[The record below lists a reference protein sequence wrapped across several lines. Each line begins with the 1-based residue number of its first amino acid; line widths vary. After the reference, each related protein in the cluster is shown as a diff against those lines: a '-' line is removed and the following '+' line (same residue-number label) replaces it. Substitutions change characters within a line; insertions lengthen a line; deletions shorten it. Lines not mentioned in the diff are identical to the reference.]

1 MYQWT
6 GLLNRWV
13 NGIGYIRMRGWF
25 GLIVWRIDC
34 FECFLCFFYSFN
46 LLENFFFFLENL
58 EWRKKK
64 KINETRFWYN
74 RLTKRLKIDTLLWLS
89 FEKVC
94 ICLKVLYLMLKKKIV
109 RSNFKRL
116 FYFKEWSNIFW
127 IVNLSVCDMR

>member
-13 NGIGYIRMRGWF
+13 NGIGHIRMRGWF
-25 GLIVWRIDC
+25 DLIVWRIDC
-34 FECFLCFFYSFN
+34 FECFLCFLLFVQSFG
-46 LLENFFFFLENL
+46 EFFFFGES
-58 EWRKKK
+58 RMTKKK
-64 KINETRFWYN
+64 EINETRFWYN

-116 FYFKEWSNIFW
+116 FYFKGWSNIFW